1 MSEKPSTAI
10 NAVDEKTKFIDNI
23 KKWVAIDSQIKKI
36 NEKTAHIRKMRT
48 QIMDDINTYV
58 TKNAIIDKKIE
69 ITDGELAF
77 YEKKEYQT
85 LSYKYLDECL
95 AHFIKDPCHIDVIM
109 GYIKDNRK
117 VKSSV
122 DIRRY
127 YHT

>member
-1 MSEKPSTAI
+1 MEKKVS
-10 NAVDEKTKFIDNI
+10 VDVIPLDDKTKFIENI
-23 KKWVAIDSQIKKI
+23 KKWVAIDSQMKKI
-36 NEKTAHIRKMRT
+36 NEKTAHIRNMRS
-48 QIMDDINTYV
+48 QIMDEINIYV
-58 TKNAIIDKKIE
+58 TKNGVIDKKVE

-85 LSYKYLDECL
+85 LSYKYLEECL
-95 AHFIKDPCHIDVIM
+95 GHFMKDPCHIDAILRYM
-109 GYIKDNRK
+109 KENRK

>member
-1 MSEKPSTAI
+1 MAEKSYVSI
-10 NAVDEKTKFIDNI
+10 DEKTKFIENI

-48 QIMDDINTYV
+48 EIMGEIDTYV

-77 YEKKEYQT
+77 YEKKEYQS
-85 LSYKYLDECL
+85 LSYKYLEECL
-95 AHFIKDPCHIDVIM
+95 EHFIKDPCHINIILDYV
-109 GYIKDNRK
+109 KENRK
-117 VKSSV
+117 IKSSV

>member
-1 MSEKPSTAI
+1 MTEKPSSSVSI
-10 NAVDEKTKFIDNI
+10 EEKGKFIDNI
-23 KKWVAIDSQIKKI
+23 KKWVAIDTQMKRI
-36 NEKTAHIRKMRT
+36 NEKTSHIRKMRS

-58 TKNAIIDKKIE
+58 TKNAVMDTKIE

-85 LSYKYLDECL
+85 LSYKYIEECL
-95 AHFIKDPCHIDVIM
+95 AHFIKDPCHIDIILDYM
-109 GYIKDNRK
+109 KENRK
-117 VKSSV
+117 LKTSV